1 MPAFLITYDLRAPGR
16 NYNDLHRLLG
26 TTWHGQRVA
35 ESVWLANLTRPAP
48 AIRNAIAALLDPN
61 DRIVVIELR
70 PNFDWAARH
79 GLKGGI
85 ARLQSWSP

>member
-16 NYNDLHRLLG
+16 NYDALHRLLG
-26 TTWHGQRVA
+26 TTWRGQRVA
-35 ESVWLANLTRPAP
+35 ESVWLAELVGPAP
-48 AIRNAIAALLDPN
+48 AIRDAIVRVLDRN

-70 PNFDWAARH
+70 ARFDWAAKH
-79 GLKGGI
+79 GMPGGI